1 MEIEWGSFYFSCEKT
16 AALLITAVPVVAMLQ
31 LPIVV
36 RGLRKIVLLI
46 KRRRRKEY
54 PYV

>member
-1 MEIEWGSFYFSCEKT
+1 MEMEWGSFYFSCEKT
-16 AALLITAVPVVAMLQ
+16 VALLLAAAPVVAIME

-36 RGLRKIVLLI
+36 RGLRKIILLI
-46 KRRRRKEY
+46 KRRRRKGY